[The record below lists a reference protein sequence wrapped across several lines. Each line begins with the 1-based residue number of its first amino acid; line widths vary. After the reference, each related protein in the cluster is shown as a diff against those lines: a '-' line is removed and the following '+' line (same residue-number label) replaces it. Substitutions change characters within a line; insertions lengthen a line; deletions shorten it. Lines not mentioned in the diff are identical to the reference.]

1 MEPVIASSNAQST
14 RTATEQGDTVS
25 DSGESA
31 EQSSETFLA
40 TIVRLDQSAAEQL
53 FRAAKL

>member
-1 MEPVIASSNAQST
+1 MEPVIASSNAQPT
-14 RTATEQGDTVS
+14 RPASEQGDTVNET
-25 DSGESA
+25 GEGA
-31 EQSSETFLA
+31 EQASESFLA

>member
-1 MEPVIASSNAQST
+1 MEPVIASSNAQTT
-14 RTATEQGDTVS
+14 RPASEQGDTVNET
-25 DSGESA
+25 GESA
-31 EQSSETFLA
+31 EQASESFLA